1 MLHYLSQGQRDYFA
15 LNNSVS
21 TRSGWEFQ
29 AVLEGSMAPVYSNS
43 ITDYIE
49 FKNNYLWIFPP
60 GLPHAW
66 MTPKNRPCKIMV
78 IHVDTEDIPAQLAK
92 MGEDGD
98 VLEQSLTQQQTQQIG
113 QFTTDLM
120 QNYPKLTNL
129 TGLYTQ
135 RLVTELSLLAL
146 KDQSTPIKQWTQH
159 YNEQRVRVAITWF
172 SQHMNQHVGVS
183 EMAQAAGV
191 SPVHL
196 RRLFKETGNSSPL
209 KTINLI
215 RLERAKHL
223 LRDTSLTL
231 SEIADA
237 IGISGP
243 TVFCRWFK
251 QASNTTPQTW
261 RVDVQKK
268 RSI

>member
-1 MLHYLSQGQRDYFA
+1 MLHYLSQGKRDYFA
-15 LNNSVS
+15 LNSSVS

-29 AVLEGSMAPVYSNS
+29 AVLEGSMTPRHSNTKYDS
-43 ITDYIE
+43 IQ
-49 FKNNYLWIFPP
+49 FKSNYLWIFPP
-60 GLPHAW
+60 GMPHGW
-66 MTPKNRPCKIMV
+66 MTPQNKPCQIMV
-78 IHVDTEDIPAQLAK
+78 IHVDTEDIPAQLIK
-92 MGEDGD
+92 YCQDRD
-98 VLEQSLTQQQTQQIG
+98 VLEQSLTQQQTQSIG
-113 QFTTDLM
+113 QLTTDLM
-120 QNYPKLTNL
+120 QHYPKLTNL

-135 RLVTELSLLAL
+135 RLVMELSLLAL

-191 SPVHL
+191 SAVHL
-196 RRLFKETGNSSPL
+196 RRLFKETGNLSPL
-209 KTINLI
+209 KTINTI
-215 RLERAKHL
+215 RLERARHL

-237 IGISGP
+237 IGISGA

-251 QASNTTPQTW
+251 QATEQTPIAW
-261 RVDVQKK
+261 REDSRKL
-268 RSI
+268 